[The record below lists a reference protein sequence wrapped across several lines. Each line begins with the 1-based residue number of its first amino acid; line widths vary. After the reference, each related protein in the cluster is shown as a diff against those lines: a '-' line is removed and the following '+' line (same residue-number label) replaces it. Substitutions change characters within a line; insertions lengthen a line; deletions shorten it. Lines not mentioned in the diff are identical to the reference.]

1 MVAPLNAA
9 RCVLAHSAALL
20 PAHAPPAHLPHRLPA
35 SLAVMDLERV
45 GLPLLVLCVA
55 AGVTRRWWRPR
66 LQAWWRRRKLRRG
79 GHKQHA
85 GLDRDL
91 DV

>member
-1 MVAPLNAA
+1 
-9 RCVLAHSAALL
+9 
-20 PAHAPPAHLPHRLPA
+20 
-35 SLAVMDLERV
+35 MDLERV

-55 AGVTRRWWRPR
+55 AGVTRRWWRPQV
-66 LQAWWRRRKLRRG
+66 QAWWRRRKLRRG

-85 GLDRDL
+85 GLNRDL